1 MQLNLKNNPAKFH
14 PDLFRNDESLG
25 FLRTSLQQQQQQ
37 QQEQQE
43 HKEEKEEEE

>member
-14 PDLFRNDESLG
+14 PDLFRNDESLS
-25 FLRTSLQQQQQQ
+25 FLRASLQQQQQQ
-37 QQEQQE
+37 QQQQE